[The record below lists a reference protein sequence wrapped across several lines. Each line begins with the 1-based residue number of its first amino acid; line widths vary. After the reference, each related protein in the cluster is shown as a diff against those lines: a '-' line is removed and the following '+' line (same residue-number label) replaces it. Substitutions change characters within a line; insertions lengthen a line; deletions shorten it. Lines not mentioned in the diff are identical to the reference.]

1 MNKKTISIVLILTIV
16 TLAFVPIASAAS
28 NRLLRRGS
36 RGDDIRA
43 LQQRLNELG
52 YNCGRADG
60 IFGKQTDSA
69 VRAFQRQN
77 GLAVDGIVGK
87 DTRAKLYSQPPS
99 RGDTDRK
106 DSAPITSTLR
116 RGSRGSQ
123 VTTLQRR
130 LNELGYNAG
139 AADGIFGI
147 RTYNAV
153 IKFQRENGLAVDG
166 IVGKNTIN
174 KLYATSGSKPEP
186 KPTPAPTPKPEPEP
200 KPTPKPDPKPTPKP
214 EPTPAPEQ
222 MYRVRKA
229 WDDPRSQIGAFRNL
243 DGAKSLADQ
252 NPGYKVFDSSG
263 NIVYEPGSNNKPEVP
278 VVETLILSKTKST
291 VDQMQA
297 WAKSK
302 NATEEFISL
311 APIYYEL
318 APRAGVNP
326 EGAYCQAAHETGF
339 GRFGG
344 IIDATFHNP
353 CGLKTKD
360 GVGETPEDHQ
370 VFKDWN
376 EGITA
381 HIDHLALYAGAP
393 GYPKSDTPDPRHGA
407 WLKGRATTFMALGGP
422 AKWAPSETYGEKIE
436 QFIGELYNT
445 GK

>member
-1 MNKKTISIVLILTIV
+1 MNKKTISIILILAVI
-16 TLAFVPIASAAS
+16 TLAFVPVANASS

-36 RGDDIRA
+36 RGDDVRA

-52 YNCGRADG
+52 YNCGKADG
-60 IFGKQTDSA
+60 IFGRQTYNA

-87 DTRAKLYSQPPS
+87 NTRSKLFSQNS
-99 RGDTDRK
+99 NRGNSNRQNN
-106 DSAPITSTLR
+106 SAPITITLR

-123 VTTLQRR
+123 VITLQRR
-130 LNELGYNAG
+130 LNQLGYNAG
-139 AADGIFGI
+139 AADGIFGT

-174 KLYATSGSKPEP
+174 KLYATSQS
-186 KPTPAPTPKPEPEP
+186 
-200 KPTPKPDPKPTPKP
+200 KP
-214 EPTPAPEQ
+214 EPTPAPKPTPKPEQ

-229 WDDPRSQIGAFRNL
+229 WNDPRSQIGAFKNL
-243 DGAKSLADQ
+243 DGAKKLADQ

-263 NIVYEPGSNNKPEVP
+263 EVVYDPTYTSKPEIP
-278 VVETLILSKTKST
+278 VEGTPILSTTKST
-291 VDQMQA
+291 VEQMQA
-297 WAKSK
+297 WARAK

-311 APIYYEL
+311 ASIYYEL
-318 APRAGVNP
+318 APKAGVNP

-344 IIDATFHNP
+344 VIDATFHNP
-353 CGLKTKD
+353 CGLKTRYANGD
-360 GVGETPEDHQ
+360 APEDHQ
-370 VFKDWN
+370 RFKDWN

-393 GYPKSDTPDPRHGA
+393 GYPKSDTPDPRHGE
-407 WLKGRATTFMALGGP
+407 WLIGRATTFKSLGGYG
-422 AKWAPSETYGEKIE
+422 KWAPDEAYGEKIE
-436 QFIGELYNT
+436 LFLQQLYNT
-445 GK
+445 GQ